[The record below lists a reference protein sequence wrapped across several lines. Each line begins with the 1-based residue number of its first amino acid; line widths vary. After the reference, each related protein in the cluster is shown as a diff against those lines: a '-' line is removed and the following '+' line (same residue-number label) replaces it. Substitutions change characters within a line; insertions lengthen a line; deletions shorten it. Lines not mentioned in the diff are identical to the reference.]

1 MSTHN
6 RNVTLRRGVGI
17 RLLLPAGITMCG
29 WRLTVVLHQISEIRR
44 KACVSCE
51 PFARFQR
58 SGDSIR
64 TFSLSI
70 VRSDPSL
77 LGREPFRGEFS
88 CGTGVSPVQRVQDTP
103 RMEARTNAGVSSLFC
118 GVLLTGGAPVPHQ
131 AQSPHA
137 PIPALLDHAPQDPR
151 QKNPRSPAPGH
162 TFYCP
167 ARNMANCLR
176 ENKGGTQKVG
186 WIVLNDF
193 SYIGV

>member
-103 RMEARTNAGVSSLFC
+103 RMEARTNAGVSSLPC

-131 AQSPHA
+131 LQSPHA
-137 PIPALLDHAPQDPR
+137 PIPASLDHAPQSPR
-151 QKNPRSPAPGH
+151 QKESLAKVWGKHLRDRLELFFEGFGSQRNSAFRHSHESGNPNPKRSG
-162 TFYCP
+162 
-167 ARNMANCLR
+167 
-176 ENKGGTQKVG
+176 
-186 WIVLNDF
+186 
-193 SYIGV
+193 